1 VGNKKAGVLKLNDK
15 DKKIIIKNSNIC
27 TDSHG
32 KNCNVVNSNEQ
43 NKKLN

>member
-1 VGNKKAGVLKLNDK
+1 MGVKKAAVSKLTDK
-15 DKKIIIKNSNIC
+15 DRKIIIRNSNIC

-32 KNCNVVNSNEQ
+32 KNCNIVNSNEQ

>member
-1 VGNKKAGVLKLNDK
+1 MGNKKTVVLKLNEK
-15 DKKIIIKNSNIC
+15 DRKIIIKNSNIC

-32 KNCNVVNSNEQ
+32 KNCNNIESNEK